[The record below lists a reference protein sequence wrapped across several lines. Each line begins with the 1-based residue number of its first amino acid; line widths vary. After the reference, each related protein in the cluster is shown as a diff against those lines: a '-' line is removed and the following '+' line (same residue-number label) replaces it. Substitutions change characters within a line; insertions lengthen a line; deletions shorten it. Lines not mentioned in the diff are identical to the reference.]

1 MGESRHCL
9 AGSKLE
15 IKKLKDKIMN
25 NAMTGV
31 IGETAKSKSK
41 MKKRHFYLI
50 ASQVA
55 IAGFVMGLAHYAS
68 REALLA
74 GLCGLAT
81 LTMMVAFAAFFRAH
95 VQD

>member
-1 MGESRHCL
+1 MSWLVRNIRNKQKNE
-9 AGSKLE
+9 KV
-15 IKKLKDKIMN
+15 MN
-25 NAMTGV
+25 NTMTGM

-41 MKKRHFYLI
+41 LKRRHFYLVI
-50 ASQVA
+50 SQVA

-81 LTMMVAFAAFFRAH
+81 LTMMVAFAAFFRAY
-95 VQD
+95 VTD